1 MKTKRIVC
9 ILGALLAVRLAVMA
23 VTPVF
28 DKSESRYATLSAN
41 MARTGDF
48 LVPHFIHEG
57 VYQSFDG
64 KPPLVF
70 QLGGLFCRAFGE
82 SEFAVRLPSL
92 LAALGVLATLFF
104 VVRRDRDAATGWT
117 AVAIAATSTAFFAD
131 AGFCMTDMAL
141 TFCVA
146 GALLLERAFN
156 ERPTRLLSL
165 AIAALLGI
173 GMLVKGPVTLVLFGL
188 PVFVDALVNRRWRV
202 LARHAWIPG
211 TVLFLAIAVPWYA
224 LAEQRTPGFLN
235 YFFVHENFLRFVT
248 PNYGDRYG
256 AGREF
261 FRGMAVVWL
270 AVVTLPWTPLAFFRF
285 RPAQLRARPGFTAL
299 AVIVLTGFWCLTSRV
314 PLAYLMPAIPL
325 AAAWLAER
333 AEAATVFRLL
343 PVAAGISC
351 VVLVGGLAVGRVTS
365 DKLSGRL
372 YRDAAAVHPPGTTFS
387 SARPLPYS
395 AEFYLGGRLHATPE
409 PGDVMLERIHR

>member
-104 VVRRDRDAATGWT
+104 VVRRDRDAATGWA

-131 AGFCMTDMAL
+131 AGFCMTDM
-141 TFCVA
+141 
-146 GALLLERAFN
+146 
-156 ERPTRLLSL
+156 
-165 AIAALLGI
+165 
-173 GMLVKGPVTLVLFGL
+173 
-188 PVFVDALVNRRWRV
+188 D
-202 LARHAWIPG
+202 
-211 TVLFLAIAVPWYA
+211 
-224 LAEQRTPGFLN
+224 
-235 YFFVHENFLRFVT
+235 
-248 PNYGDRYG
+248 
-256 AGREF
+256 
-261 FRGMAVVWL
+261 
-270 AVVTLPWTPLAFFRF
+270 
-285 RPAQLRARPGFTAL
+285 
-299 AVIVLTGFWCLTSRV
+299 
-314 PLAYLMPAIPL
+314 
-325 AAAWLAER
+325 
-333 AEAATVFRLL
+333 
-343 PVAAGISC
+343 
-351 VVLVGGLAVGRVTS
+351 
-365 DKLSGRL
+365 
-372 YRDAAAVHPPGTTFS
+372 
-387 SARPLPYS
+387 
-395 AEFYLGGRLHATPE
+395 
-409 PGDVMLERIHR
+409 